1 MTNKDESKSSEF
13 ISILNNHFQGKVN
26 LSRLKLLE
34 MFVLALCK
42 VQTVGF
48 EKLANAF
55 DSEAMAASSLRRIQ
69 RFIAQYALSSDLIA
83 KLIFGLLPHKEN
95 LQLSIDRTNW
105 KFGQT
110 NINIFMLGVTY
121 KGVAFPLLFKM
132 LDKRGNSNC
141 KERIDLVN
149 RFIKLFGTL
158 T

>member
-1 MTNKDESKSSEF
+1 MITKDESKSNDF

-26 LSRLKLLE
+26 LLRLKLLE

-69 RFIAQYALSSDLIA
+69 RFIAPYALSSDLIA

-95 LQLSIDRTNW
+95 LQLSIYSALIWRV
-105 KFGQT
+105 KLAQL
-110 NINIFMLGVTY
+110 IYICCCSTY
-121 KGVAFPLLFKM
+121 FFTCQL
-132 LDKRGNSNC
+132 
-141 KERIDLVN
+141 IY
-149 RFIKLFGTL
+149 
-158 T
+158 